1 MARAAILAMIPV
13 VAILVWRD
21 WVVERQLRG
30 LAYDEAY
37 RDEHA
42 RVQIAARDEVIDD
55 AMWALLLGDADQAVA
70 RVKDAARMPAPT
82 GMPERS
88 WRIAAAAGCAQR
100 DEPARQQYRGWR
112 DDPRVAKF
120 CAKMGVAAR

>member
-1 MARAAILAMIPV
+1 MARVAIFVLIPV
-13 VAILVWRD
+13 VALLSWRD

-37 RDEHA
+37 RDERA

-55 AMWALLLGDADQAVA
+55 AMWQLLLGDGERAVA

-100 DEPARQQYRGWR
+100 DPSAQRQYAGWR
-112 DDPRVAKF
+112 DDARVREF
-120 CAKMGVAAR
+120 CVRVGALAR

>member
-1 MARAAILAMIPV
+1 MARAAILAMICV

-37 RDEHA
+37 RDEQA

-70 RVKDAARMPAPT
+70 RVKDASRMQAPT

-88 WRIAAAAGCAQR
+88 WRIAAAAGCAEPDLHAQR
-100 DEPARQQYRGWR
+100 QYIGWR
-112 DDPRVAKF
+112 DDPRVARF
-120 CAKMGVAAR
+120 CAKMGVTGR